1 MPTKLTD
8 TFLKG
13 MPANSEERDSLVEGL
28 IARTRADALSFV
40 FAFQRHGKRHKI
52 TLGQWPGLSLADARE
67 KARAHRG
74 ALEAG
79 RMPHVVGTPCRTLA
93 DLLDRYEKHLDET
106 AKDPAQ
112 VKAILAKHV
121 RPALGPY
128 DLPSLTRR
136 DFQALVDRIRPR
148 STAGAVGRYLKAA
161 WRYGV
166 TRDLV
171 EHDIASLME
180 LPASGEPRQRVLA
193 DWEIAKLMQD
203 WLPHGPDALAR
214 SQFGSIFALC
224 LLTGARRTEIAELT
238 RAEIDTARGVISLS
252 AKRSKGKRETQ
263 YLLSSFALRILAQVP
278 KRGDK
283 VFPVERPRTAD
294 ATGGDRPGRASRGF
308 VSGFSRAVADS
319 RKRTGTD
326 EWTIHDLRRTAASR
340 IEAAPHVIE
349 AILNH
354 AAPRLTRTYQVRAYE
369 AEQRAALEAWGAR
382 VWALAGWTAE
392 SVAVQHG
399 EGVA

>member
-13 MPANSEERDSLVEGL
+13 MPANREERDAVVEGL
-28 IARTRADALSFV
+28 IARTRSGALSFV

-52 TLGQWPGLSLADARE
+52 TLGQYPGLSLADARE

-79 RMPHVVGTPCRTLA
+79 RMPHVVGTPCRTLN
-93 DLLDRYEKHLDET
+93 DLLDRYEKHLDDT
-106 AKDPAQ
+106 AKDPSQ
-112 VKAILAKHV
+112 VKAIIAKHI

-148 STAGAVGRYLKAA
+148 TVAGAVGRYLKAA

-180 LPASGEPRQRVLA
+180 LPATGEPRQRILCDAEVGT
-193 DWEIAKLMQD
+193 LMRD

-224 LLTGARRTEIAELT
+224 LLTGARRSEIAELQ
-238 RAEIDTARGVISLS
+238 RSEIHGDRIVLS
-252 AKRSKGKRETQ
+252 AARSKGGRETEV
-263 YLLSSFALRILAQVP
+263 LLSSFALRILAQVP
-278 KRGDK
+278 QRGDK

-294 ATGGDRPGRASRGF
+294 AAEGTRPGRAMRGF

-319 RKRTGTD
+319 RKRTKTD
-326 EWTIHDLRRTAASR
+326 AWTIHDLRRTAATQMAMAGA
-340 IEAAPHVIE
+340 EPHVVE

-354 AAPRLTRTYQVRAYE
+354 APPRLVGNYQVKPHGAK
-369 AEQRAALEAWGAR
+369 ARAALEAWGSR
-382 VWALAGWTAE
+382 VWALSGWE
-392 SVAVQHG
+392 SN
-399 EGVA
+399 E